1 MTLKAPLG
9 RGELLL
15 CILIT
20 PTVIYQYSSNFKIIV
35 SKYSE
40 IRNQERRVNEGS
52 DDDCLLE
59 LMPRD

>member
-9 RGELLL
+9 RGDLVLRV
-15 CILIT
+15 LIT
-20 PTVIYQYSSNFKIIV
+20 PAVIYQYSFNFKMIM

-40 IRNQERRVNEGS
+40 IRNQERQANEGT